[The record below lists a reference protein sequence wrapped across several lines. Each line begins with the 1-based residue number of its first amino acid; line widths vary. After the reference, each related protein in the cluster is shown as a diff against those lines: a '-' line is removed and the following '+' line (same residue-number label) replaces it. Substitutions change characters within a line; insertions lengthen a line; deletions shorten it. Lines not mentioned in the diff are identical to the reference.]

1 MSMSAPSSG
10 GGDEPG
16 VMVEINT
23 TPLIDVMLVLLVM
36 LIITIPV
43 QMHATK
49 LDMPQNN
56 VPPPEQIDPVVIN
69 LYVDFDGTLTWN
81 GSVVKQRLLDRYF
94 KIEAN
99 RTDATG
105 RPNQPELHLQA
116 NRLARYDDVLKVLA
130 AAQRQGM
137 TKIGFVGQGG
147 V

>member
-56 VPPPEQIDPVVIN
+56 PPPPDQVDPVVIN

-81 GSVVKQRLLDRYF
+81 GSVVKQKLLDRYF

-99 RTDATG
+99 R
-105 RPNQPELHLQA
+105 PVQPELHLQA

-137 TKIGFVGQGG
+137 IKIGFVGQGG

>member
-56 VPPPEQIDPVVIN
+56 TPPPDQVDPVVIN

-81 GSVVKQRLLDRYF
+81 GSVVKQKLLDRYF
-94 KIEAN
+94 KVEAN
-99 RTDATG
+99 RPVQA
-105 RPNQPELHLQA
+105 ELHLQA

-137 TKIGFVGQGG
+137 IKIGFVGQGG

>member
-56 VPPPEQIDPVVIN
+56 TPPPDQVDPVVIN

-81 GSVVKQRLLDRYF
+81 GSVVKQKLLDRYF

-99 RTDATG
+99 R
-105 RPNQPELHLQA
+105 PVQPELHLQA

-137 TKIGFVGQGG
+137 IKIGFVGQGG

>member
-1 MSMSAPSSG
+1 MSMSAPSPSSG
-10 GGDEPG
+10 GDDEPG

-49 LDMPQNN
+49 LDMPQTENKD
-56 VPPPEQIDPVVIN
+56 PPPVDPVVIN

-81 GSVVKQRLLDRYF
+81 GSVVKQKLLDRYF
-94 KIEAN
+94 RIEAN
-99 RTDATG
+99 R
-105 RPNQPELHLQA
+105 PVQPELHLQA

-137 TKIGFVGQGG
+137 VKIGFVGQGG

>member
-49 LDMPQNN
+49 LDMPQNKP
-56 VPPPEQIDPVVIN
+56 PPPEQIDPVVIN

-81 GSVVKQRLLDRYF
+81 GSVVKQKLLDRYF

-99 RTDATG
+99 R
-105 RPNQPELHLQA
+105 PVQPELHLQA

-137 TKIGFVGQGG
+137 IKIGFVGQGG

>member
-56 VPPPEQIDPVVIN
+56 TPPPEQIDPVVIN

-81 GSVVKQRLLDRYF
+81 GSIVKQKLLDRYF
-94 KIEAN
+94 RIEAN
-99 RTDATG
+99 R
-105 RPNQPELHLQA
+105 PVQPELHLQA

-137 TKIGFVGQGG
+137 DKIGFVGQGG

>member
-1 MSMSAPSSG
+1 MSMSAPSPSSG
-10 GGDEPG
+10 GDDEPG

-49 LDMPQNN
+49 LDMPQTNT
-56 VPPPEQIDPVVIN
+56 PPPEQIDPVVIN

-81 GSVVKQRLLDRYF
+81 GSVVKQKLLDRYF
-94 KIEAN
+94 RIEAN
-99 RTDATG
+99 R
-105 RPNQPELHLQA
+105 PVQPELHLQA

-137 TKIGFVGQGG
+137 VKIGFVGQGG

>member
-56 VPPPEQIDPVVIN
+56 TPPPDQVDPVVIN

-81 GSVVKQRLLDRYF
+81 GSVVKQKLLDRYF

-99 RTDATG
+99 RPVQA
-105 RPNQPELHLQA
+105 ELHLQA

-137 TKIGFVGQGG
+137 IKIGFVGQGG